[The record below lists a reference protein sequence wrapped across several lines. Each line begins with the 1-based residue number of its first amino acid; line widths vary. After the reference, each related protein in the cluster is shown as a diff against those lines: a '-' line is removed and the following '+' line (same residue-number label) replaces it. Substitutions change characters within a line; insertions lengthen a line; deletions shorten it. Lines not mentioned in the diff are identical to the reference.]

1 MSQQSPSSPE
11 EVAAQQSAPPIFIPH
26 PTDPGCGTWL
36 AVSPDVTYPVDDN
49 DGWRKAFTG
58 ARIDTLFGTWK
69 LKNGECVFERLGFER
84 AGSANM
90 TNGGS

>member
-11 EVAAQQSAPPIFIPH
+11 EVAAQQSAAPIRI
-26 PTDPGCGTWL
+26 TDPANPHIVVWL
-36 AVSPDVTYPVDDN
+36 AMSPNVMYLVDDN
-49 DGWRKAFTG
+49 DGWRKEFTG